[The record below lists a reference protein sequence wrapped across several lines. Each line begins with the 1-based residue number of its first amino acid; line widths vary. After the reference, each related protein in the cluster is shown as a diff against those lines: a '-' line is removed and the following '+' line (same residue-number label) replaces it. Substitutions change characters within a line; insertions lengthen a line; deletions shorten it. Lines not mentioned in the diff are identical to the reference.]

1 MTVGILKVVLRI
13 PESNS
18 LKEKR
23 RVLLRLRDLLKN
35 RLNISWAEIAEQ
47 DKWQKSVLA
56 IVSVGTERSMVDKGL
71 AKVVDF
77 VREFNPV
84 ELLDYEVEL
93 I

>member
-1 MTVGILKVVLRI
+1 MTIGLLKVALHI

-23 RVLLRLRDLLKN
+23 RVLLSLRDLLKN
-35 RLNISWAEIAEQ
+35 NFNIAVAEVSSQ
-47 DKWQKSVLA
+47 DKWQKAVLA
-56 IVSVGTERSMVDKGL
+56 IVSVGTERQMVDRSM

-77 VREFNPV
+77 IRDFGRVDLV
-84 ELLDYEVEL
+84 DYELEM